1 MKKTFIT
8 SISILFFYTALSQN
22 SAEIYTKN
30 VVLMGSDF
38 QITIVEKDKLR
49 AEFLINLCVSEITR
63 IENLISSW
71 RKSSE
76 TSLINSNAG
85 IKPVKVKKELFDL
98 ISRSIKISEI
108 TQGSFD
114 ITYASLD
121 EVWYFDRKMLSL
133 PTKTDISNSVSKI
146 GYENIILDR
155 KNQTVFLKL
164 RGMKIGFG
172 AIGKGYAA
180 DKAKDILIKKNVKS
194 GIINA
199 GGDLTAWGEKPSGK
213 DWMVAIV
220 NPLNKN
226 KVFSWLPINDKSIVT
241 SGSYERF
248 IKFNGKSY
256 SHIIDP
262 RSGYPIDGILS
273 VTIIAEKA
281 ELADALATSVFVLG
295 ENVGLDL
302 INQLPGV
309 DCIIINDKNE
319 IIKSKNIEINKI

>member
-199 GGDLTAWGEKPSGK
+199 GGDLTAWGKKPSGN
-213 DWMVAIV
+213 DWMIAIV

>member
-1 MKKTFIT
+1 
-8 SISILFFYTALSQN
+8 
-22 SAEIYTKN
+22 
-30 VVLMGSDF
+30 
-38 QITIVEKDKLR
+38 
-49 AEFLINLCVSEITR
+49 
-63 IENLISSW
+63 
-71 RKSSE
+71 
-76 TSLINSNAG
+76 
-85 IKPVKVKKELFDL
+85 
-98 ISRSIKISEI
+98 
-108 TQGSFD
+108 
-114 ITYASLD
+114 
-121 EVWYFDRKMLSL
+121 MLSL

-199 GGDLTAWGEKPSGK
+199 GGDLTAWGEKPSGN
-213 DWMVAIV
+213 DWMIAIV

>member
-180 DKAKDILIKKNVKS
+180 DKAKDILIKRNVKS

>member
-1 MKKTFIT
+1 LKKTFIT

-180 DKAKDILIKKNVKS
+180 DKAKDILIKRNVKS

>member
-121 EVWYFDRKMLSL
+121 QVWYFDRKMLSL

-180 DKAKDILIKKNVKS
+180 DKAKDILIKRNVKS

>member
-1 MKKTFIT
+1 
-8 SISILFFYTALSQN
+8 
-22 SAEIYTKN
+22 
-30 VVLMGSDF
+30 MGSDF

-71 RKSSE
+71 RKNSE

-146 GYENIILDR
+146 GYENIILDK

-199 GGDLTAWGEKPSGK
+199 GGDLTAWGKKPSGN
-213 DWMVAIV
+213 DWMIAIV

>member
-164 RGMKIGFG
+164 SGMKIGFG

-180 DKAKDILIKKNVKS
+180 DKAKDILIKRNVKS

>member
-71 RKSSE
+71 RKNSE

-180 DKAKDILIKKNVKS
+180 DKAKDILIKRNVKS

>member
-1 MKKTFIT
+1 MKKILFTG
-8 SISILFFYTALSQN
+8 ISILFFYTTLSQN

-38 QITIVEKDKLR
+38 EITIVEKDKLR
-49 AEFLINLCVSEITR
+49 AEFLINLCISEITR

-121 EVWYFDRKMLSL
+121 EVWYFDRKMLSI
-133 PTKTDISNSVSKI
+133 PTKTDVSNSVSKI
-146 GYENIILDR
+146 GYENIILDK

-164 RGMKIGFG
+164 DGMKIGFG

-248 IKFNGKSY
+248 IKFDDKSY

-262 RSGYPIDGILS
+262 RSGYPTEGILS

-319 IIKSKNIEINKI
+319 IIKSKNIQINKI

>member
-164 RGMKIGFG
+164 HGMKIGFG

-180 DKAKDILIKKNVKS
+180 DKAKDILIKRNVKS

>member
-1 MKKTFIT
+1 MKKTLIT
-8 SISILFFYTALSQN
+8 SISILFFCTALSQN

-146 GYENIILDR
+146 GYENIILDK

-199 GGDLTAWGEKPSGK
+199 GGDLTAWGEKPSGN
-213 DWMVAIV
+213 DWMIAIV

>member
-146 GYENIILDR
+146 GYENIILDK

-199 GGDLTAWGEKPSGK
+199 GGDLTAWGKKPSGN
-213 DWMVAIV
+213 DWMIAIV